1 MARILIGMSGGVDS
15 AVAASILKRDAHD
28 VVGVTLLFD
37 DSERSRIGAERAADI
52 CEKLGTEHRV
62 VDQSARYEEAM
73 GRYVASRVADGL
85 EPSLAAVFTS
95 QVLIPALFELADAEK
110 IRQVAT
116 GHYAGTVMESG
127 GIGTY
132 PWRLM
137 RGFDKFNDQSFMLY
151 HLTQDEL
158 NRLVFPLAQMQEMRV
173 RVDAMRQGLMMP
185 EVPHGEHLYL
195 FGEQAHELHAWLEA
209 RGLEGVAGDII
220 DLASGKAIG
229 SHEGLHHHM
238 LGEKLEF
245 ANPRAGMPVAGFV
258 TPVEQPAVQGDGE
271 EAEAQAAEPAEIPVE
286 PETIERYVVAK
297 DVKLNAVYVG
307 SAAQAAGE
315 SCTVRDVFWTS
326 IHPIDSKR
334 SCRVRFS
341 REDNP
346 RPCALIPLEDG
357 KVMMSFTLPQAGLA
371 SGKTVVFYSDD
382 MVLGGGVI
390 E

>member
-28 VVGVTLLFD
+28 VVGVTFLFD
-37 DSERSRIGAERAADI
+37 GSERSRIGAERAADI
-52 CEKLGTEHRV
+52 ARKLNIGHRV
-62 VDQSARYEEAM
+62 VDESKRYEHEM
-73 GRYVASRVADGL
+73 GLLAAQVGNGL
-85 EPSLAAVFTS
+85 EPSLSAAFTS
-95 QVLIPALFELADAEK
+95 RVLIPALFELADAEK

-116 GHYAGTVMESG
+116 GHYAGAVMESG

-137 RGFDKFNDQSFMLY
+137 RAFDKFNDQSYLLY
-151 HLTQDEL
+151 RLSQNDL
-158 NRLVFPLAQMQEMRV
+158 NRLVFPLADMHEMRV

-195 FGEQAHELHAWLEA
+195 FGEQAHSLLAWLEA
-209 RGLEGVAGDII
+209 RGVASSGGDII
-220 DLASGKAIG
+220 DLASGKVLG
-229 SHEGLHHHM
+229 THCGLHRHT
-238 LGEKLEF
+238 LGERLEF
-245 ANPRAGMPVAGFV
+245 DNPRAGMPVAGFV
-258 TPVEQPAVQGDGE
+258 PAPVPTVDTPDDADAEDAAAV
-271 EAEAQAAEPAEIPVE
+271 AVEIPVE
-286 PETIERYVVAK
+286 PDTIERYVVAK
-297 DVKLNAVYVG
+297 DIKLNAVYVG
-307 SAAQAAGE
+307 TAAQAAGE

-326 IHPIDSKR
+326 IHPLDSKR

-346 RPCALIPLEDG
+346 RPCQLVPLDDG
-357 KVMMSFTLPQAGLA
+357 KVMMSFTLPQTGLA

>member
-1 MARILIGMSGGVDS
+1 MSGGVDS

-37 DSERSRIGAERAADI
+37 DSERSRIGAERAAGI
-52 CEKLGTEHRV
+52 AEKLGIEHHV
-62 VDQSARYEEAM
+62 VDESERYEEAM
-73 GRYVASRVADGL
+73 GRVVAAQASEGL
-85 EPSLAAVFTS
+85 EPSLCATFTGR
-95 QVLIPALFELADAEK
+95 VLIPALFELADAHK

-116 GHYAGTVMESG
+116 GHYAGAVMGSS

-137 RGFDKFNDQSFMLY
+137 RSFDKFNDQSYLLY
-151 HLTQDEL
+151 RLTQDEL
-158 NRLVFPLAQMQEMRV
+158 NRLVFPLADMQEMRV

-195 FGEQAHELHAWLEA
+195 YGEQAHSLAAWLEA
-209 RGLEGVAGDII
+209 RGAVGETGDII
-220 DLASGKAIG
+220 DLANGRAIG
-229 SHEGLHHHM
+229 THRGLHRHA
-238 LGEKLEF
+238 LGEKLVF
-245 ANPRAGMPVAGFV
+245 DNPRAGLPIEGFV
-258 TPVEQPAVQGDGE
+258 PAPVPEDDERGQAAAP
-271 EAEAQAAEPAEIPVE
+271 AEAVEVPVE
-286 PETIERYVVAK
+286 PDTIERYVVAK
-297 DVKLNAVYVG
+297 DLKLNSLYVG
-307 SAAQAAGE
+307 SAAQAASE

-326 IHPIDSKR
+326 IHPLDAKR
-334 SCRVRFS
+334 SCRVRLS

-346 RPCALIPLEDG
+346 RPCQLVPLDDG
-357 KVMMSFTLPQAGLA
+357 KVLMSFTLPQPGLA